1 MSKLDIVHNYT
12 YQLLLITMGS
22 NFSTQPQPQP
32 QTLEQAVAEGRR
44 KAQIQEEEDRKKSAE
59 QEAERLRKKEEQQ
72 RKQTEW
78 LQSPQA
84 HQLKAEL
91 LRMIANGE
99 DEFSSLADRLS
110 NNIDDDTI
118 CQLMNTDTYTVNTT
132 YRRKHRGWHNWEQIF
147 DDVRT
152 ITVVPRSATAVH
164 PFTSPSNLR
173 ASTNAFCDTL

>member
-12 YQLLLITMGS
+12 YQLLLITIGS
-22 NFSTQPQPQP
+22 NFSTQQQSQPQP
-32 QTLEQAVAEGRR
+32 QTLEQAVAEGQR
-44 KAQIQEEEDRKKSAE
+44 KAQIQEEKNRKKSAE

-78 LQSPQA
+78 IQTPQA
-84 HQLKAEL
+84 QKLKAEL

-110 NNIDDDTI
+110 NNIDNDTI

-132 YRRKHRGWHNWEQIF
+132 YRRKHRGWDRWEQQF
-147 DDVRT
+147 DYVRT
-152 ITVVPRSATAVH
+152 ITVVPRSQPQPQPQPHVNDFVRTGKIVY
-164 PFTSPSNLR
+164 
-173 ASTNAFCDTL
+173 